1 MRFLCVAL
9 ALSVA
14 ACSSLGSNGAVPV
27 GWSADVVPASTG
39 TCKGTCIGKCKGDG
53 DTSITPCP
61 ITLTSKD
68 GRKGIDVT
76 VSAPGITWAQPFE
89 KHRRHRYDVCHVG
102 KDGDHDW
109 KCHLRPVGGRFVTKW
124 RVWSGTNCG
133 KVNVLF
139 KAYSG
144 EELIGNVYLPITN
157 KYCP

>member
-14 ACSSLGSNGAVPV
+14 ACSSLGSNGGVPV
-27 GWSADVVPASTG
+27 GSIADVVHASTDA
-39 TCKGTCIGKCKGDG
+39 CKGACIGKCRGTNDS
-53 DTSITPCP
+53 TITPCP
-61 ITLTSKD
+61 ITLTGKD

-76 VSAPGITWAQPFE
+76 VSAPGITWAQPVP
-89 KHRRHRYDVCHVG
+89 KHGRHRYDACQVG

-109 KCHLRPVGGRFVTKW
+109 ICHLRPVGGRFVTTW
-124 RVWSGTNCG
+124 RVSSGTNCG
-133 KVNVLF
+133 KINVLF

-144 EELIGNVYLPITN
+144 EILIANVYLPITN